1 MKNSSCKTIPRL
13 RPPPSG
19 VLRPTVE
26 SKPMHHTSATQP
38 FVLEV
43 PILEDAA
50 VDALH
55 TFLLDLLTQF
65 ENHYF
70 AQLHRHQ
77 QDLAQWHREM
87 LDQQQALA
95 RPTLN
100 PDARGDLDFDDQIPF
115 CDRLQNTAAVPTP
128 NSMLKT
134 PLKIGS

>member
-1 MKNSSCKTIPRL
+1 MSY
-13 RPPPSG
+13 
-19 VLRPTVE
+19 
-26 SKPMHHTSATQP
+26 TSETQS

-77 QDLAQWHREM
+77 QDLDQERRDM
-87 LDQQQALA
+87 LEQHAIK
-95 RPTLN
+95 RSTLN
-100 PDARGDLDFDDQIPF
+100 LDVRGDLDFDDQIPF
-115 CDRLQNTAAVPTP
+115 
-128 NSMLKT
+128 
-134 PLKIGS
+134 